1 MAQYI
6 QTVQRKKLPTKKK
19 KKKNKPGKVIIQ
31 NGKRD
36 NEFSK
41 QPKAKEVHH

>member
-6 QTVQRKKLPTKKK
+6 QTVQRKKLPTNNKKK
-19 KKKNKPGKVIIQ
+19 KKTGKVIIQ
-31 NGKRD
+31 NGKKD

-41 QPKAKEVHH
+41 QAKAKEVHH